1 LNKHLLLILVLL
13 SLGLTLASAQTL
25 SLTPSS
31 VNIDGLISDKEYALT
46 VPLEKMTVYVRRTA
60 DTLFLGLSAQTKGW
74 VALGFGSE
82 RMDGA
87 RLFIGTVIDGTAS
100 LSQQLGKGH
109 GHREISDNLTIDYAI
124 VEDSGRTT
132 LEIALKTADAI
143 AVGQTELQVL
153 AAFGSSDQ
161 ITAYHSARE
170 PITFQLQ

>member
-1 LNKHLLLILVLL
+1 LNKHPVLILVLL

-31 VNIDGLISDKEYALT
+31 VKIDGLISDKEYALT
-46 VPLEKMTVYVRRTA
+46 VPLEKMTVYVTRTA

-74 VALGFGSE
+74 VALGYGSD

-143 AVGQTELQVL
+143 AVEQTELQVL
-153 AAFGSSDQ
+153 VSFGSTDK
-161 ITAYHSARE
+161 ITAYHASRDRL
-170 PITFQLQ
+170 TFQLN

>member
-1 LNKHLLLILVLL
+1 
-13 SLGLTLASAQTL
+13 
-25 SLTPSS
+25 
-31 VNIDGLISDKEYALT
+31 
-46 VPLEKMTVYVRRTA
+46 
-60 DTLFLGLSAQTKGW
+60 

-132 LEIALKTADAI
+132 LEIALNTADAI

-170 PITFQLQ
+170 HITFQLQ